1 VIGGGDWALDRL
13 IPDIIRAIGE
23 GHPVRIRSPHA
34 VRPWQHVL
42 EPLSGYLNLSCVLN
56 ESSELNGEA
65 FNFGPLAQNNYSVGK
80 LVSSMTEYWD
90 KVRWEDVSA
99 QYGGPYESGLLKL
112 NCDKALHFLQWKATW
127 DFEETVSKTVLWY
140 RHFYEQPEKTIE
152 NPGKMIIKK
161 ILEEIDLELSNNDR
175 FETKTGSIKIEV
187 VVASEGMNSNF
198 TRFEILDVDDL
209 IIIINDDSYLSNF
222 DGQSL
227 ENAVALHV
235 LHCIA
240 DCLTQYKLNRTKVI
254 EEDFIPTK
262 NEIFIQLLSMRL
274 IKRLK

>member
-1 VIGGGDWALDRL
+1 MLLDLLQDYIKKQPGLTAGKIAKELEVTRKEINSL
-13 IPDIIRAIGE
+13 LYKHNKKMFTRVDHGE
-23 GHPVRIRSPHA
+23 KAPTWTLFNSSADVKEHA
-34 VRPWQHVL
+34 NV
-42 EPLSGYLNLSCVLN
+42 
-56 ESSELNGEA
+56 
-65 FNFGPLAQNNYSVGK
+65 
-80 LVSSMTEYWD
+80 D
-90 KVRWEDVSA
+90 K
-99 QYGGPYESGLLKL
+99 
-112 NCDKALHFLQWKATW
+112 
-127 DFEETVSKTVLWY
+127 
-140 RHFYEQPEKTIE
+140 PEKTIE

-161 ILEEIDLELSNNDR
+161 ILEEIDLELSNNNR

-187 VVASEGMNSNF
+187 VVASEGMNSNY

-209 IIIINDDSYLSNF
+209 IIIINDDSYLSDF
-222 DGQSL
+222 DGKAL

-262 NEIFIQLLSMRL
+262 NEIFIKLLSMKL